1 MYSLDISPRSSRT
14 YIFLSCARTA
24 FLAGAAMRTGRRAGL
39 RPRSKIPVTRA
50 WIGPCMRCP
59 PRYARA
65 FPHTSSSERIER
77 AALYLRGGLWLS
89 VVRRAAHCGGAD
101 GVLSCV
107 AVVESDSGT
116 EGDFNVACRNVR
128 CIRIA

>member
-1 MYSLDISPRSSRT
+1 
-14 YIFLSCARTA
+14 
-24 FLAGAAMRTGRRAGL
+24 MRTGRRAGL

-89 VVRRAAHCGGAD
+89 VVRRGAHCGGAVD
-101 GVLSCV
+101 ALPRV
-107 AVVESDSGT
+107 AVVESDLGT
-116 EGDFNVACRNVR
+116 EGDVNVARRHVR
-128 CIRIA
+128 CTRVEYSRRTTRREPPVRTAPSCFR